1 MPSDKQEYDK
11 EYYLKNKDKR
21 LKKIMNIIK
30 HQKELNHIK

>member
-21 LKKIMNIIK
+21 LKKNNEYYKTPEGIK
-30 HQKELNHIK
+30 SHK